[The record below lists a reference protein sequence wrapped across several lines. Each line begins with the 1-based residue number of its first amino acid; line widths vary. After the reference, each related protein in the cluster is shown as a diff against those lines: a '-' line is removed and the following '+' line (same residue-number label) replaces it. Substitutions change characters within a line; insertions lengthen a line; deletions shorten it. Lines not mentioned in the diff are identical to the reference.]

1 MMSTHE
7 EFILGIVI
15 LVKDDKRLIK
25 KKIEIKH
32 GKIDLEFKKKN
43 NGSYRRKS
51 IDNK

>member
-25 KKIEIKH
+25 KKLKLSTV
-32 GKIDLEFKKKN
+32 K
-43 NGSYRRKS
+43 
-51 IDNK
+51 